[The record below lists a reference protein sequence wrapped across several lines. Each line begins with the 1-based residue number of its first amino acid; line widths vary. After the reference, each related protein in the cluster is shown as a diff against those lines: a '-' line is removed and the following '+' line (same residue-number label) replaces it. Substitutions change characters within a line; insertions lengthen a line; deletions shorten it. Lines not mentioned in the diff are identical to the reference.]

1 MAESIRKHLPLLM
14 LLVDASEAQTQAI
27 LKTLNPVQLRVVL
40 EAIYNVLRGTCP
52 VSDKF
57 KKKLYQRRRIIRR
70 LVSKDLTHQ
79 QQQRLLVKHR
89 TLLPLLL
96 RPVIEFLSKVP

>member
-1 MAESIRKHLPLLM
+1 MAGTIQKHLPLLSV
-14 LLVDASEAQTQAI
+14 LVTATEAQTQAL

-52 VSDKF
+52 ISDKL
-57 KKKLYQRRRIIRR
+57 KKNLYQHRRIIRR
-70 LVSKDLTHQ
+70 LVAKDLTRP

-89 TLLPLLL
+89 RLLPLLL
-96 RPVIEFLSKVP
+96 RPVIEFLAKTS